1 MAKKPSQIVA
11 PKHPGQV
18 LQDGYLKPL
27 GMTVSALSKLLGVP
41 ASRMNDIVLG
51 RRGVSAD
58 TALRLTRL
66 FGGDAQTWL
75 ALQATYDLHIARQA
89 AGTRIEL
96 EVTPLGARA
105 ES

>member
-1 MAKKPSQIVA
+1 VKKPSQAAA

-27 GMTVSALSKLLGVP
+27 GMTTSALSKLLGVP

-75 ALQATYDLHIARQA
+75 ALQATYDLHLARRA
-89 AGTRIEL
+89 VGARIER
-96 EVTPLGARA
+96 EVTPLGLHA